1 MQKLY
6 YFLSGLLA
14 VIIVAVNIR
23 SQGNFMDIQV
33 AYAVIWLIIELI
45 SNLIQDI
52 KYIIEEVRNSDE
64 TEEDE
69 MCESGPMQEC
79 RRPRALPR

>member
-6 YFLSGLLA
+6 CFLSGLLA

-23 SQGNFMDIQV
+23 SHGNFMDIQV
-33 AYAVIWLIIELI
+33 AYAVIWLTIELI
-45 SNLIQDI
+45 SRFVHDI
-52 KYIIEEVRNSDE
+52 NYIIEEVRNSDE

-69 MCESGPMQEC
+69 MCESEPMQEC
-79 RRPRALPR
+79 R

>member
-14 VIIVAVNIR
+14 TVIVAVNIR
-23 SQGNFMDIQV
+23 SHGNFMDIQV
-33 AYAVIWLIIELI
+33 AYAVIWLTIELI

-69 MCESGPMQEC
+69 MSESRQVQKC

>member
-1 MQKLY
+1 MQKIY

-23 SQGNFMDIQV
+23 SHGYFMDIQV
-33 AYAVIWLIIELI
+33 AYVVIWLIIELI

-69 MCESGPMQEC
+69 MCES
-79 RRPRALPR
+79 